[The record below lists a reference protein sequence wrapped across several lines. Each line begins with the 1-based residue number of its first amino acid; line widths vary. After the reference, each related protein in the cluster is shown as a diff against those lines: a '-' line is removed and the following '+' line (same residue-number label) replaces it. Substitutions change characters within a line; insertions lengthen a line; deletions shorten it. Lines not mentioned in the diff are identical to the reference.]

1 MAEIQRISGNPRMSM
16 ATVHAGTCY
25 LSGQVAIDNRG
36 GPIEAQVAEILDRID
51 NLLAECGSD
60 RSRMLSVQV
69 FMADL
74 ADMAPLNEAW
84 DAWLPAGSAPA
95 RTTIQTTLA
104 SDAYRLE
111 IAVIAAAG

>member
-1 MAEIQRISGNPRMSM
+1 MSDIQRIAGNPRMSM

-36 GPIEAQVAEILDRID
+36 GPAEAQVAEVLDRID
-51 NLLAECGSD
+51 NLLAQCGSD
-60 RSRMLSVQV
+60 RSRLLSVQV
-69 FMADL
+69 FIADL
-74 ADMAPLNEAW
+74 ADMAGLNAAW
-84 DAWLPAGSAPA
+84 DNWLPSGCAPA

-104 SDAYRLE
+104 SDAYRIE